1 MKHHAIYSPKVSLQ
15 NVSVLY
21 DDAVYDHFPVLV
33 TIQINSGVTLNNKS
47 KNLLLQECVDWPKFN
62 D

>member
-21 DDAVYDHFPVLV
+21 DDHFPVLV